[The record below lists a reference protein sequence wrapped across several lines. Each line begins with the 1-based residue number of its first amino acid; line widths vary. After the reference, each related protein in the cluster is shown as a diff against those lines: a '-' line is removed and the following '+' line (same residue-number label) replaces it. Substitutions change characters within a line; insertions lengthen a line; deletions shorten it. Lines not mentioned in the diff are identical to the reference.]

1 MKSKMEY
8 PYQELTERIIGC
20 SIDIHK
26 ALGPGLLESVYKRI
40 FAYELEKIGWRVRS
54 EIAIPLEWDGQPME
68 MGFRAD
74 RIVNNE
80 VLLELKSVE
89 VSQPVHRKQVLTYL
103 RITQL
108 KVRLLINFGEVML
121 KNGIHRLVN

>member
-8 PYQELTERIIGC
+8 PHQELTERIIGC

-26 ALGPGLLESVYKRI
+26 ALGPGLLESVYQRI

-54 EIAIPLEWDGQPME
+54 EIAIPLELDGHPME
-68 MGFRAD
+68 MRFRAD

>member
-8 PYQELTERIIGC
+8 PHQELTERIIGC

-26 ALGPGLLESVYKRI
+26 ALGPGLLESVYQRI

-54 EIAIPLEWDGQPME
+54 EVAIPLEWDGQPME

>member
-8 PYQELTERIIGC
+8 PHQELTERIIGC

-26 ALGPGLLESVYKRI
+26 ALGPGLLERVYQRI

-54 EIAIPLEWDGQPME
+54 EIAIPLEWDGHPME
-68 MGFRAD
+68 MRFRAD

>member
-26 ALGPGLLESVYKRI
+26 ALGPGLLGSVYQRI

-54 EIAIPLEWDGQPME
+54 EIAIPLEWDGHPME